1 MSYNTPAQYATVQPS
16 MGLPEELIGT
26 ELKSFAARSNI
37 RSSPSVSGSAVGPS
51 SSMLFTIAN
60 DQSFIKPNSMFLRCK
75 VTVTGALGTAG
86 YYAFS
91 GQSATAAPTS
101 GVTATGHG
109 VGGASSL
116 IQRCTVTLPGGVSLT
131 YNNWS
136 HMQNA
141 VIKPHCLSSLYVSN
155 DLRQLE
161 HTNTIRNMT
170 AYNDVTRSMWVSIPL
185 NIPVF
190 NASSAFPLCLCSAPL
205 SLEIN
210 TNTVID
216 AYYAV
221 VATVTGFA
229 IDNASLVYE
238 TISPSAEF
246 ISALKQAKQSVPYSL
261 AVNDWMGMSTGVSG
275 AGVSR
280 LQFGL
285 GLASLKS
292 VVFTFQTQPTATSSK
307 VYQSGGMTQ
316 WTGYVDG
323 VQVTPPN
330 LNSSDF
336 VYLECQR
343 ALQRV
348 NDSNIDSFFTS
359 EAPTATNT
367 LRNNYE
373 SAYFLAGVNTSILD
387 SANLSQVGIPC
398 GTLVLEAE
406 LSATQDL
413 AKWQATNAAA
423 AANVY
428 VFCMFDSVIS
438 IDAMGIC
445 TLRR

>member
-1 MSYNTPAQYATVQPS
+1 MSYNTPAQYASVQPT

-60 DQSFIKPNSMFLRCK
+60 DQSFIKPNSMYLRCK
-75 VTVTGALGTAG
+75 VTVTGGIGAGAG
-86 YYAFS
+86 YYMFS
-91 GQSATAAPTS
+91 GQSALTAP
-101 GVTATGHG
+101 GITATGHG

-161 HTNTIRNMT
+161 HANTIRNFT
-170 AYNDVTRSMWVSIPL
+170 VYDDASRSMWVSIPL
-185 NIPVF
+185 NIPIF
-190 NASSAFPLCLCSAPL
+190 NASASFPLCLCSAPL
-205 SLEIN
+205 SIEIN
-210 TNTVID
+210 TNTVND
-216 AYYAV
+216 AYYV
-221 VATVTGFA
+221 VANGSITGFA
-229 IDNASLVYE
+229 IDNACLVYE

-261 AVNDWMGMSTGVSG
+261 AVNDWMGMASGVSG
-275 AGVSR
+275 SGVSR

-292 VVFTFQTQPTATSSK
+292 VVYTFQTQPTSTSSK
-307 VYQSGGMTQ
+307 LYQSGGMVR

-330 LNSSDF
+330 LDSSDF
-336 VYLECQR
+336 VYLEAQR

-359 EAPTATNT
+359 TAPVASTSG
-367 LRNNYE
+367 RNNYE
-373 SAYFLAGVNTSILD
+373 SAFFLAGVSVAILD
-387 SANLSQVGIPC
+387 SSNLSQVGIPA
-398 GTLVLEAE
+398 GTLVIEAE
-406 LSATQDL
+406 LAATQDL

-438 IDAMGIC
+438 IDAMGNC

>member
-1 MSYNTPAQYATVQPS
+1 MSYNTPAQYATVQPT

-37 RSSPSVSGSAVGPS
+37 RSSPSVSGSSVGPS

-60 DQSFIKPNSMFLRCK
+60 DQSFIKPNSMYLRCK
-75 VTVTGALGTAG
+75 VTVTGALGVNG
-86 YYAFS
+86 YYAYS
-91 GQSATAAPTS
+91 GQSATAAP

-131 YNNWS
+131 YNNWH

-161 HTNTIRNMT
+161 HANTIRNLT
-170 AYNDVTRSMWVSIPL
+170 VYDDLSRSMWVSIPL

-205 SLEIN
+205 SLEVN

-216 AYYAV
+216 AFYAV
-221 VATVTGFA
+221 IATVTGFA
-229 IDNASLVYE
+229 IDNANLIYE

-292 VVFTFQTQPTATSSK
+292 VVFTFQTQPTTTAAK
-307 VYQSGGMTQ
+307 VYQSGGMVQ

-330 LNSSDF
+330 LNASDF

-359 EAPTATNT
+359 TAPLASTSG
-367 LRNNYE
+367 RNNYE
-373 SAYFLAGVNTSILD
+373 SAYFLAGVNTAVLD
-387 SANLSQVGIPC
+387 SANLSQVGIPA
-398 GTLVLEAE
+398 GTLVLEIE
-406 LSATQDL
+406 LAATQDL
-413 AKWQATNAAA
+413 ARWQATNAAA